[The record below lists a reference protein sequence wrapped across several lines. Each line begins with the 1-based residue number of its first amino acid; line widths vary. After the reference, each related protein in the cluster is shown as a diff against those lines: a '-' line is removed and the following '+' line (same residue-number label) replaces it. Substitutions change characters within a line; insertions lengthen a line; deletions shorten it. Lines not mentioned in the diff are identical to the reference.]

1 MELLVAERNSIRN
14 SIRKQQRCALR
25 SFFLFARRVDMIY
38 LGRFFIPIRCADNGR
53 PLTTQPRRSGRHT
66 FFTGRTQQPVMFLQ
80 KQAPTVSYGAQKQLL
95 EGGSMEGSK
104 DTAIHFA
111 VTIIGK
117 DCPGIV
123 AGAAEVLYRL
133 GCNIEDSSSTMLGGE
148 FAMILIVSHI
158 RPFSKTRLLEDFK
171 SFGEEMQLSVFVRT
185 LSKDEIR
192 YEIPSGEI
200 CMVSVYGSDQPG
212 IVYRV
217 TKELAARKINISD
230 MNTRLIGTPEEP
242 LYVLMLEAVLP
253 EGIAVEDVSLL
264 LENLKKELKVEIGV
278 RSITPISL

>member
-1 MELLVAERNSIRN
+1 
-14 SIRKQQRCALR
+14 
-25 SFFLFARRVDMIY
+25 
-38 LGRFFIPIRCADNGR
+38 
-53 PLTTQPRRSGRHT
+53 
-66 FFTGRTQQPVMFLQ
+66 
-80 KQAPTVSYGAQKQLL
+80 
-95 EGGSMEGSK
+95 MEGSG
-104 DTAIHFA
+104 DAAIHFA

-123 AGAAEVLYRL
+123 AGTAEVLFRL
-133 GCNIEDSSSTMLGGE
+133 GCNIEDSSCTMLGGE
-148 FAMILIVSHI
+148 FAMILIVSH
-158 RPFSKTRLLEDFK
+158 RKPFSKTQLLEDFK
-171 SFGEEMQLSVFVRT
+171 VFGEAMQLSVFVRI
-185 LSKDEIR
+185 LSNDEIL

-230 MNTRLIGTPEEP
+230 MNTKLIGTPEDP

-253 EGIAVEDVSLL
+253 AGIEVEDVSRL

-278 RSITPISL
+278 RSVTPVSL